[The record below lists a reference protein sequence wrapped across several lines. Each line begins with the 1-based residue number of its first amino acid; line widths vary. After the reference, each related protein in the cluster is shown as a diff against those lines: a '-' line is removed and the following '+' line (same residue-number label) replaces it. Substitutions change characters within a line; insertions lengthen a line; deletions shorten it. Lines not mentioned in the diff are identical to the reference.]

1 MADLRWNPL
10 AQTSFGDANNMFRLG
25 MEYADKASKQFI
37 DTSNTFMDNAQA
49 NNHAKVQ
56 QFIDSLPIDKLVGQS
71 PAILQQA
78 KEIVGNSFA
87 GIDEGKLNTYLNA
100 RPTIV
105 NAQTRD
111 INNTNRDSNDT
122 IYKTL
127 KINDDIDTLSANRVA
142 EALDYASYMDSLN
155 SPTLSKYANTIR
167 QGVLG
172 EAVKNPVVGSRANA
186 KELGLTLGKITID
199 NNTTEAGQR
208 ADTLAVDNAF
218 DTYKNGTQAVDQLNF
233 LASTAK
239 TDEEK
244 QAFLARAS
252 TMQTQLNTNLINMG
266 VNPKQL
272 QTLASKYMGYL
283 AKEKNEAQIYKERDA
298 SIAAKNADAN
308 YQNTKAITLVAETN
322 LNASKTEAD
331 IAKIASEIATNEGK
345 LGNETAQTISNIK
358 SASAN
363 TPQNVATNKY
373 LADNNYGNAL
383 SKDSNGKVTLNTAQ
397 LNSTFSTNINKI
409 KEVDLQE
416 RSAQAAKDMLDL
428 TTKINKNAYAQGDD
442 MGGGTRQAKLQ
453 KWIHSDLQQRI
464 GRPVRADEEYKLLSA
479 LNNGTLKF
487 NDHWVIGDDDNLD
500 HNATKVFNDYSK
512 QVTKDSNTKV
522 KLKYDE
528 DVTNLANKLGISKA
542 DVVILAG
549 HMSMPTM
556 VDIIPNDIKNSI
568 MASQAKEL
576 VKQGKPKPPKTQSKV
591 PELLKPKPK
600 QATDMGGLSMGGR

>member
-10 AQTSFGDANNMFRLG
+10 AQTNFGDANSMFRLG
-25 MEYADKASKQFI
+25 MDYADKASKQFI

-56 QFIDSLPIDKLVGQS
+56 QFIDSLPVDKLVGQS

-78 KEIVGNSFA
+78 KEIAGNSFA
-87 GIDEGKLNTYLNA
+87 GIDVGKLNTYLNA
-100 RPTIV
+100 RPATV

-111 INNTNRDSNDT
+111 INNTSRDSNDT

-127 KINDDIDTLSANRVA
+127 KINDDIDTISANRAA

-167 QGVLG
+167 QGILG

-199 NNTTEAGQR
+199 NNTTEAKQK
-208 ADTLAVDNAF
+208 ADTLGVDNAF

-239 TDEEK
+239 TDKEK
-244 QAFLARAS
+244 QAYLARAS

-272 QTLASKYMGYL
+272 QTLASKYEAYL
-283 AKEKNEAQIYKERDA
+283 AKEKSEAQIYKERDA
-298 SIAAKNADAN
+298 NIAAKNADTNYLTAKAKTIVADSNAN
-308 YQNTKAITLVAETN
+308 TMKVV
-322 LNASKTEAD
+322 AD
-331 IAKIASEIATNEGK
+331 IANNEGK
-345 LGNETAQTISNIK
+345 LSNETAQTTFNIS
-358 SASAN
+358 SGSTN

-397 LNSTFSTNINKI
+397 LNSAFSTNINKI

-416 RSAQAAKDMLDL
+416 RSAQATKDMLDL

-453 KWIHSDLQQRI
+453 KWIHNDLQERI

-487 NDHWVIGDDDNLD
+487 NDEWVIGDDDNLD
-500 HNATKVFNDYSK
+500 HNATKIFNDYSK
-512 QVTKDSNTKV
+512 QVTKESNTKV

-542 DVVILAG
+542 DVVILAE
-549 HMSMPTM
+549 HMSNPSM
-556 VDIIPNDIKNSI
+556 VGIIPDDIKNSI
-568 MASQAKEL
+568 TASQAKKL
-576 VKQGKPKPPKTQSKV
+576 VKQGNPKPPKTQTKV
-591 PELLKPKPK
+591 PEVLNPKAK
-600 QATDMGGLSMGGR
+600 QATDMDGLSMVW

>member
-56 QFIDSLPIDKLVGQS
+56 QFIDSLPVDKLVGQS

-78 KEIVGNSFA
+78 KEIAGNSFA

-100 RPTIV
+100 RPTII

-127 KINDDIDTLSANRVA
+127 KINDDIDTLSANRAA

-186 KELGLTLGKITID
+186 KESVLTLGKITVD
-199 NNTTEAGQR
+199 NNTTEAVQKT
-208 ADTLAVDNAF
+208 DTLVVDNAF
-218 DTYKNGTQAVDQLNF
+218 DTYKNGTQAVDQLNL

-244 QAFLARAS
+244 KAFLARAS

-266 VNPKQL
+266 VNPKHL
-272 QTLASKYMGYL
+272 QILASKYMSYL
-283 AKEKNEAQIYKERDA
+283 TNEKNEAQKYKERDA
-298 SIAAKNADAN
+298 NIAAKNADTN
-308 YQNTKAITLVAETN
+308 YQNIKAKVIVADS
-322 LNASKTEAD
+322 NANTVKT
-331 IAKIASEIATNEGK
+331 ASDVANNEVK
-345 LGNETAQTISNIK
+345 VANETAQTTFNIS
-358 SASAN
+358 SGSTN

-373 LADNNYGNAL
+373 LADNNYGNVL
-383 SKDSNGKVTLNTAQ
+383 SKDSKGKVTLNTAQ
-397 LNSTFSTNINKI
+397 LNSAFSTNINKI

-416 RSAQAAKDMLDL
+416 RSAQATKDMLDL
-428 TTKINKNAYAQGDD
+428 NTKINKNAYAQGDD
-442 MGGGTRQAKLQ
+442 LGGGTRQAKLQ
-453 KWIHSDLQQRI
+453 KWIHNDLQERI

-487 NDHWVIGDDDNLD
+487 NDNFVIGDDDNLD
-500 HNATKVFNDYSK
+500 HNATKIFNDYSK
-512 QVTKDSNTKV
+512 QVTIDSNTKV

-528 DVTNLANKLGISKA
+528 AVTNLANKLGISKV

-549 HMSMPTM
+549 HMSNPSM
-556 VDIIPNDIKNSI
+556 VGIIPDDIKNSI

-576 VKQGKPKPPKTQSKV
+576 VKQGKPNPPKTQTKV
-591 PELLKPKPK
+591 PEVLKPKPK
-600 QATDMGGLSMGGR
+600 QATDMGRLSMGGR

>member
-56 QFIDSLPIDKLVGQS
+56 QFIDSLPVDKLVGQS

-78 KEIVGNSFA
+78 KEIAGNSFA

-111 INNTNRDSNDT
+111 SNNTNRDSNDT

-127 KINDDIDTLSANRVA
+127 KINDDIDTLSANRAA
-142 EALDYASYMDSLN
+142 EALDYASYMDSLK

-167 QGVLG
+167 QDILG
-172 EAVKNPVVGSRANA
+172 KVVKNPVVGSRANA
-186 KELGLTLGKITID
+186 KESGLTLGKITVD
-199 NNTTEAGQR
+199 NNTTEAVQK
-208 ADTLAVDNAF
+208 ADTLVVDNAF

-233 LASTAK
+233 LASTAT

-244 QAFLARAS
+244 KAFLARAS

-266 VNPKQL
+266 VNPKHL
-272 QTLASKYMGYL
+272 QTLASKYASYL
-283 AKEKNEAQIYKERDA
+283 TNEKNEAQKYKEREA
-298 SIAAKNADAN
+298 NIAAKNADAN
-308 YQNTKAITLVAETN
+308 YQNTKATTIVADS
-322 LNASKTEAD
+322 NANTAQTASN
-331 IAKIASEIATNEGK
+331 IASNEVK
-345 LGNETAQTISNIK
+345 VLNDTAQTIHNI
-358 SASAN
+358 SSGSTN

-383 SKDSNGKVTLNTAQ
+383 SKDSNGNVALNTAQ
-397 LNSTFSTNINKI
+397 LNSAFSTNINKI

-416 RSAQAAKDMLDL
+416 RSAQATKDMLDL
-428 TTKINKNAYAQGDD
+428 TTKINKNSYAQGDD
-442 MGGGTRQAKLQ
+442 LGGGTRQAKLQ
-453 KWIHSDLQQRI
+453 KWIHNDLQERI

-487 NDHWVIGDDDNLD
+487 NDNWVIGDDDNLD
-500 HNATKVFNDYSK
+500 HNATKIFNDYSK

-528 DVTNLANKLGISKA
+528 AVTNLANKLGISKA
-542 DVVILAG
+542 DVAILAG
-549 HMSMPTM
+549 HMSMPSM
-556 VDIIPNDIKNSI
+556 VGIIPDDIKNSI
-568 MASQAKEL
+568 MASQAKKL
-576 VKQGKPKPPKTQSKV
+576 VKQGNPNPPKTKTKV
-591 PELLKPKPK
+591 PEVLKPKAK
-600 QATDMGGLSMGGR
+600 QAINIGGLSMGESLPMLMP

>member
-56 QFIDSLPIDKLVGQS
+56 QFIDSLPVDKLVGQS

-78 KEIVGNSFA
+78 KEIAGNSFA

-122 IYKTL
+122 IYKAL
-127 KINDDIDTLSANRVA
+127 KTNDDIDTLSANRAA

-167 QGVLG
+167 QGILG

-186 KELGLTLGKITID
+186 KESGLTLGKITVG
-199 NNTTEAGQR
+199 NNTTEAVQKT
-208 ADTLAVDNAF
+208 DTLVVDNAF
-218 DTYKNGTQAVDQLNF
+218 DTYKNGTQEVDQLNF

-239 TDEEK
+239 TEKEK
-244 QAFLARAS
+244 QAYVARAS
-252 TMQTQLNTNLINMG
+252 TMQTQLNTNLSNMG

-272 QTLASKYMGYL
+272 QTLASKYASYL
-283 AKEKNEAQIYKERDA
+283 TNEKNEAQKYKEREA
-298 SIAAKNADAN
+298 SIADKNADAN
-308 YQNTKAITLVAETN
+308 YLNTKATTMVADTN
-322 LNASKTEAD
+322 INALKTAAA
-331 IAKIASEIATNEGK
+331 IANDEGK
-345 LGNETAQTISNIK
+345 LANETAQITYSIS
-358 SASAN
+358 SGSTN

-373 LADNNYGNAL
+373 LANNNYGNAL
-383 SKDSNGKVTLNTAQ
+383 YKDSNGKVNLNTAQ
-397 LNSTFSTNINKI
+397 LNSAFSTNINKI

-416 RSAQAAKDMLDL
+416 RSAQATKDMLDL
-428 TTKINKNAYAQGDD
+428 TTKLNKNAYAQGDD
-442 MGGGTRQAKLQ
+442 LGGGTRQAKLQ
-453 KWIHSDLQQRI
+453 KWIHNDLKERI

-487 NDHWVIGDDDNLD
+487 NDNWVTGDDDNLD
-500 HNATKVFNDYSK
+500 HNATKIFNDYSK
-512 QVTKDSNTKV
+512 QVTIDSNTKV

-556 VDIIPNDIKNSI
+556 VGVIPDDIKYSI
-568 MASQAKEL
+568 IASQAKEL
-576 VKQGKPKPPKTQSKV
+576 AKQGKPNPPKTQSKV
-591 PELLKPKPK
+591 PELLKPRPE
-600 QATDMGGLSMGGR
+600 QATDMRGLSMGGR